1 MSALTEMGKRAKE
14 AAVVLA
20 TLPSPRKNKALL
32 ASADALLAAEKEI
45 LAANAADVAAAEA
58 AGVKG
63 AFIDRLTLTVK
74 RLAEMADGLRQVAA
88 LDDPVGEML
97 SMKTLDNGLI
107 IGGIR
112 HESGS
117 CCGSARRAC
126 GGGVAGGLRADGA
139 GYFPGNSK

>member
-45 LAANAADVAAAEA
+45 LAANVADVAAAEA

-74 RLAEMADGLRQVAA
+74 RLAEMADGLRQVA
-88 LDDPVGEML
+88 
-97 SMKTLDNGLI
+97 I
-107 IGGIR
+107 
-112 HESGS
+112 
-117 CCGSARRAC
+117 
-126 GGGVAGGLRADGA
+126 
-139 GYFPGNSK
+139 

>member
-45 LAANAADVAAAEA
+45 LAANVADVAAAEA

-107 IGGIR
+107 IGQKRVPMGVIGIIF
-112 HESGS
+112 E
-117 CCGSARRAC
+117 ARPN
-126 GGGVAGGLRADGA
+126 VADRK
-139 GYFPGNSK
+139 SVV